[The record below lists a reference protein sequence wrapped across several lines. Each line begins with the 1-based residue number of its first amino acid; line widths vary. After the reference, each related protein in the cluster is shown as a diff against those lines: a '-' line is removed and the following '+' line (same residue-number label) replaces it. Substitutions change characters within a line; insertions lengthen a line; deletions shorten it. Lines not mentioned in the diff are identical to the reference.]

1 MSLDPSELEYAGFW
15 ARVGASLIDTI
26 LICIVTLPLLTA
38 VYGLAY
44 WDNESF
50 LAGPADFLI
59 SYVLPAIVVIALW
72 IRLGA
77 TPGKMAIGA
86 VIVDARTGAPASTGQ
101 CVVRYIG
108 YFVSTLPLLLGYFWV
123 GFDARKQGWHD
134 KMAGTVVVRRKGG
147 SAEAVRFD
155 RAASEPRL

>member
-1 MSLDPSELEYAGFW
+1 MSQDSPELEYVGFW
-15 ARVGASLIDTI
+15 PRLGASLLDTI
-26 LICIVTLPLLTA
+26 LMCIVTLPLLTA

-59 SYVLPAIVVIALW
+59 SYLLPAFVVIALW
-72 IRLGA
+72 IKLGT

-86 VIVDARTGAPASTGQ
+86 VIVDARTGARASSGQ
-101 CVVRYIG
+101 YVIRYLG
-108 YFVSTLPLLLGYFWV
+108 YFVSMLPLFLGYLWV
-123 GFDARKQGWHD
+123 GFDGRKQGWHD

-147 SAEAVRFD
+147 SAEPVRFD
-155 RAASEPRL
+155 QPASEPRL

>member
-1 MSLDPSELEYAGFW
+1 MSQDASELEYAGFW

-26 LICIVTLPLLTA
+26 LMCIVTIPLLTA

-44 WDNESF
+44 WDNAAF

-72 IRLGA
+72 IQLGT

-86 VIVDARTGAPASTGQ
+86 VIVDARTGAKASSGQ
-101 CVVRYIG
+101 CVIRYVG
-108 YFVSTLPLLLGYFWV
+108 YFVSMLPLFLGIFWV

-134 KMAGTVVVRRKGG
+134 KLAGTVVVRRKGG
-147 SAEAVRFD
+147 SAEPVRFD
-155 RAASEPRL
+155 GTASEPRL

>member
-1 MSLDPSELEYAGFW
+1 MSQHASELEYAGFW

-26 LICIVTLPLLTA
+26 LMCIVTLSLLTA

-44 WDNESF
+44 WDNDAF
-50 LAGPADFLI
+50 IAGPADFLI

-72 IRLGA
+72 IQLGT

-86 VIVDARTGAPASTGQ
+86 VIVDARTGAKPSTGQ
-101 CVVRYIG
+101 CIIRYVG
-108 YFVSTLPLLLGYFWV
+108 YFVSMLPLFLGIFWV

-147 SAEAVRFD
+147 SAEPVRFD
-155 RAASEPRL
+155 GAASEPRL